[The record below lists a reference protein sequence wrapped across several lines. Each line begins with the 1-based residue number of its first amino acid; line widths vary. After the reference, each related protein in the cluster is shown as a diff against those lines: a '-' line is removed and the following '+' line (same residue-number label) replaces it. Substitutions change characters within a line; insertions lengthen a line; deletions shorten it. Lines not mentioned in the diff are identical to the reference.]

1 LAKELRMD
9 AISGR
14 PFTGMG
20 LFDALIEDV
29 FGVRTMTESQHQNGT
44 TTLTLDIPGVR
55 REDIDIEVL
64 DRQLTIRGKR
74 GTREFARQYR
84 LHPSVDESLIEAALA
99 DGVLKVSFGK
109 RPETTPKARRIDI
122 H

>member
-1 LAKELRMD
+1 MD